1 MLLEKIKLA
10 LRVDD
15 DSLDED
21 IQDTID
27 AAVSDLKLSGIIES
41 KIVETDPLIIRAVKT
56 FCKAEFSSDD
66 KESTKYKESYDMLK
80 IHLSLSIDYNTE
92 VLIP

>member
-1 MLLEKIKLA
+1 MLLDKIKLA
-10 LRVDD
+10 LRYDD
-15 DSLDED
+15 DGLDED

>member
-1 MLLEKIKLA
+1 MLIDKIKNS

-27 AAVSDLKLSGIIES
+27 AAIADLKLCGILES
-41 KIVETDPLIIRAVKT
+41 KIVDTDPLILRAVKT
-56 FCKAEFSSDD
+56 FCKAEFSTDI
-66 KESTKYKESYDMLK
+66 KEAERYKESYVM
-80 IHLSLSIDYNTE
+80 IRNHLALSMDYTVE
-92 VLIP
+92 AIVP